1 MVGDREPWRLLS
13 KAKGV
18 SELRMRNRRALDVY
32 GGRLEPD
39 DLKTLEK
46 GFESL
51 AREYGIGD
59 AVCLLEVPFW
69 WPLARRLR
77 ERFGWRVV
85 YDCMDEWTNFPGF
98 KDRVVS
104 LEQDLVS
111 TADVTVVSADRLQ
124 EKWEGRSKTLV
135 LARNGVDLAH
145 YRELF
150 GENRLLGRLP
160 RPIIGYYGAL
170 ASWVDVP
177 LIVKVARRHPEATI
191 VLAGGHFDVDLSPV
205 AELPN
210 VRLLGQR
217 PYEEMPGLLWNF
229 DVCMIPFLV
238 NDITEATN
246 PVKFYEY
253 LYGEKPVV
261 APDLVELRPFA
272 GVSYLAKGHEEFLEQ
287 IDRALAEAKDD
298 PRRPER
304 RAIAEANDWSVRYR
318 AIDEAVGET
327 YPVVS
332 IVIVTYGGLELTKN
346 CLDSLLEGETWPRL
360 DVIVVDNASPDGT
373 KDYLAEVAKKD
384 PRVRCFFNSRNL
396 GFAAANNLGI
406 RHAGG
411 ERRRAP
417 EQRHGRAARA

>member
-1 MVGDREPWRLLS
+1 
-13 KAKGV
+13 
-18 SELRMRNRRALDVY
+18 
-32 GGRLEPD
+32 
-39 DLKTLEK
+39 
-46 GFESL
+46 
-51 AREYGIGD
+51 
-59 AVCLLEVPFW
+59 
-69 WPLARRLR
+69 
-77 ERFGWRVV
+77 
-85 YDCMDEWTNFPGF
+85 MDEWTNFPGF

-124 EKWEGRSKTLV
+124 EKWEGGAKSLV

-145 YRELF
+145 YREHF

-160 RPIIGYYGAL
+160 HPIIGYYGAL

-217 PYEEMPGLLWNF
+217 PYDEMPRLLWNF

-261 APDLVELRPFA
+261 APDLSELRPFA
-272 GVSYLAKGHEEFLEQ
+272 GVSYLAKGIIFSTNRPGAGRVEG
-287 IDRALAEAKDD
+287 RS
-298 PRRPER
+298 RRLSSR
-304 RAIAEANDWSVRYR
+304 RRGAN
-318 AIDEAVGET
+318 
-327 YPVVS
+327 
-332 IVIVTYGGLELTKN
+332 
-346 CLDSLLEGETWPRL
+346 
-360 DVIVVDNASPDGT
+360 
-373 KDYLAEVAKKD
+373 
-384 PRVRCFFNSRNL
+384 
-396 GFAAANNLGI
+396 
-406 RHAGG
+406 G
-411 ERRRAP
+411 ERSPARSTRRLP
-417 EQRHGRAARA
+417 RPIPSSRSSS